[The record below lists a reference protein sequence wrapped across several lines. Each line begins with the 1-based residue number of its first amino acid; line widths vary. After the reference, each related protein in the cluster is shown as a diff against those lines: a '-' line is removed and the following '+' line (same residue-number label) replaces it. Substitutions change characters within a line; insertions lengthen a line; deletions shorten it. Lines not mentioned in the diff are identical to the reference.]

1 MYVTY
6 RYGIPTRIRVLPAY
20 AKEIFHEVYGG
31 EEFYSDKTGSSMYRI
46 GSVISEF
53 YLETA

>member
-6 RYGIPTRIRVLPAY
+6 QYDIPTRIQILPAY
-20 AKEIFHEVYGG
+20 TKEILHEVYRW
-31 EEFYSDKTGSSMYRI
+31 EESYSDKTGSSMYRI
-46 GSVISEF
+46 GSIISEF